1 MTTVVLT
8 DLQKVPVGITVVDLD
23 GQAVVLAAPPSW
35 ASSDAAVAQVL
46 PAADGLSAVVT
57 SGAVGEADI
66 TVSLGGDGSLSDV
79 LHVSV
84 INSAPGSLNLTVG
97 VPEAE

>member
-57 SGAVGEADI
+57 SGTVGEADI
-66 TVSLGGDGSLSDV
+66 TVSLGDGSLSDV